1 VLTDHVL
8 NSTTVSVRYLF
19 LASRDNIRSL
29 VDHRPVADDT
39 ALATKK
45 ILHVDQP
52 DPWDT
57 ITLKFTASLSF

>member
-1 VLTDHVL
+1 
-8 NSTTVSVRYLF
+8 LF

>member
-1 VLTDHVL
+1 
-8 NSTTVSVRYLF
+8 
-19 LASRDNIRSL
+19 
-29 VDHRPVADDT
+29 VDQKQVADDA